1 MTVKEFVGAQAEST
15 IAENRMTF
23 EVITEDSR
31 YDVLTVENYETFA
44 ELSIIQWK
52 ADVRYSRII
61 LFVG

>member
-1 MTVKEFVGAQAEST
+1 MTVKEFVGAQSEST

-23 EVITEDSR
+23 EVITKDSR

-44 ELSIIQWK
+44 ELPIIAWK

-61 LFVG
+61 LLVG